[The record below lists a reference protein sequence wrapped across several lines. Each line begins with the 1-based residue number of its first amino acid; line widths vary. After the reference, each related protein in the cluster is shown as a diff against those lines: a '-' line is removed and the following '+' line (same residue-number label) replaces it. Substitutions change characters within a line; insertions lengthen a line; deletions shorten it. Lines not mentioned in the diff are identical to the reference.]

1 MRMLTPSSF
10 ACSRS
15 LLNSKFFYDNPYVE
29 FDEKVASGL
38 YSCIDRLVSDIDMQ
52 DKIIREFLTYKNIE
66 GLFGIPIA
74 IRSRKTLA
82 LAINYE
88 VLQESLYF

>member
-1 MRMLTPSSF
+1 MHAAGHF
-10 ACSRS
+10 
-15 LLNSKFFYDNPYVE
+15 LNSKFFYDNPRVE
-29 FDEKVASGL
+29 FDEKVTSGL
-38 YSCIDRLVSDIDMQ
+38 YSCIDRLVYDIDMQ

-82 LAINYE
+82 LATNYE
-88 VLQESLYF
+88 VLQEILYF